1 MTARCSLSTERQ
13 HWQNQESDIPSIPAR
28 HEFRIIQVHPWV
40 YPCDGPIACGCE
52 SHLYLSMYL
61 STCLL
66 ACLPACLPTYLP
78 TYLSTYLP
86 IYLPYLSIAIYLSS
100 CLSVCLSISI
110 YLSISLSLSPSIVI
124 PKVQHRLSP
133 STAYS
138 SLGRALQHGTEELE
152 KHLSSDRLGHK
163 CGCWDTISCPKM
175 EQRMLSG
182 IKYSNSLGIAAVNYN
197 SFSLSLSLYRLINRL
212 FHIIWGEGPTTPQK
226 VSAPT
231 AVSCCTH
238 ISILHVG
245 HDHFSQILQKYID
258 ILPRFLL
265 TILSLVQQL
274 RTQPIGPFHDWPT
287 CHSMPGYAGASSPEL
302 AELDGDLQ
310 KHQLSL
316 ISYN

>member
-28 HEFRIIQVHPWV
+28 HEFRIVQVHPWV

-52 SHLYLSMYL
+52 SHLYLSIYL
-61 STCLL
+61 PACLL
-66 ACLPACLPTYLP
+66 AYLPIHLPTYLP
-78 TYLSTYLP
+78 TLSINL
-86 IYLPYLSIAIYLSS
+86 YLSIYLAV
-100 CLSVCLSISI
+100 CLSVYI

-175 EQRMLSG
+175 EQCTLSG
-182 IKYSNSLGIAAVNYN
+182 IKYSNSLGTAAVNYN
-197 SFSLSLSLYRLINRL
+197 SFSLSLYRLINRL

-265 TILSLVQQL
+265 TILSLVQRQL

>member
-28 HEFRIIQVHPWV
+28 HEFRIVQVHPWV

-52 SHLYLSMYL
+52 SHLYLSIYL
-61 STCLL
+61 P

-78 TYLSTYLP
+78 IHLPTYLP
-86 IYLPYLSIAIYLSS
+86 TLSINLYLSIYLAV
-100 CLSVCLSISI
+100 CLSVYI

-175 EQRMLSG
+175 EQCTLSG
-182 IKYSNSLGIAAVNYN
+182 IKYSNSLGTAAVNYN
-197 SFSLSLSLYRLINRL
+197 SFSLSLYRLINRL

-265 TILSLVQQL
+265 TILSLVQRQL

>member
-1 MTARCSLSTERQ
+1 
-13 HWQNQESDIPSIPAR
+13 
-28 HEFRIIQVHPWV
+28 
-40 YPCDGPIACGCE
+40 
-52 SHLYLSMYL
+52 
-61 STCLL
+61 
-66 ACLPACLPTYLP
+66 
-78 TYLSTYLP
+78 
-86 IYLPYLSIAIYLSS
+86 
-100 CLSVCLSISI
+100 
-110 YLSISLSLSPSIVI
+110 
-124 PKVQHRLSP
+124 
-133 STAYS
+133 
-138 SLGRALQHGTEELE
+138 
-152 KHLSSDRLGHK
+152 
-163 CGCWDTISCPKM
+163 M
-175 EQRMLSG
+175 EQCTLSG
-182 IKYSNSLGIAAVNYN
+182 IKYSNSLGTAAVNYN
-197 SFSLSLSLYRLINRL
+197 SFSLSLYRLINRL

-265 TILSLVQQL
+265 TILSLVQRQL

>member
-52 SHLYLSMYL
+52 SHLYLCIYL
-61 STCLL
+61 PACLPACLL
-66 ACLPACLPTYLP
+66 ACLPT
-78 TYLSTYLP
+78 
-86 IYLPYLSIAIYLSS
+86 YLSS
-100 CLSVCLSISI
+100 CLSVCL
-110 YLSISLSLSPSIVI
+110 YLSIYLSLSPSIVI

-175 EQRMLSG
+175 EQCTLSG

-197 SFSLSLSLYRLINRL
+197 SFSLSLSPY
-212 FHIIWGEGPTTPQK
+212 
-226 VSAPT
+226 
-231 AVSCCTH
+231 
-238 ISILHVG
+238 
-245 HDHFSQILQKYID
+245 
-258 ILPRFLL
+258 
-265 TILSLVQQL
+265 QQV
-274 RTQPIGPFHDWPT
+274 
-287 CHSMPGYAGASSPEL
+287 
-302 AELDGDLQ
+302 
-310 KHQLSL
+310 
-316 ISYN
+316 ISYYLGRGAYHSPKSLCSYRCIMLYPYQHPPRWSRPLQSDPPEIH